1 MSNVIFH
8 NKEDAEKILATL
20 KQISQAFGD
29 VSRGDLY
36 ELTGLPTRHEDY
48 QVGWSRIID
57 AEVKNYSRNPGDVPQ
72 WYIIT
77 LGEPHGL

>member
-36 ELTGLPTRHEDY
+36 DLSGLPTTYEDY
-48 QVGWSRIID
+48 LFGWFQIAS
-57 AEVKNYSRNPGDVPQ
+57 AEVKNLSDDPGDVPQ
-72 WYIIT
+72 WVIT